1 VTTLV
6 IPHHNDSEEE
16 LTKIAQ
22 FIVAIDP
29 GIPWHVTQ
37 FYPTYKLT
45 NEPRTPIETLQK
57 ARDIGEK
64 AGLRY
69 VYTGN
74 IPGDEG
80 ENTYCYKCGKL
91 LIQRMGYLIQANH
104 IIDDSLCPSCGAE
117 IDGIELT

>member
-1 VTTLV
+1 MTTLV

-22 FIVAIDP
+22 FIAGIDQ

-45 NEPRTPIETLQK
+45 DEPRTPVKTLKK
-57 ARDIGEK
+57 ARDIGK
-64 AGLRY
+64 NAGLRY
-69 VYTGN
+69 VYTVN

-80 ENTYCYKCGKL
+80 ENTYCYKCGKI
-91 LIQRMGYLIQANH
+91 LIQRMGYVIQANH
-104 IIDDSLCPSCGAE
+104 ITHDSSCPSCGAK
-117 IDGIELT
+117 IDGVGLK